1 MGQGTSLLALAVV
14 KKALHECKFEGCNVE
29 VPYDEIKEHEDKCKW
44 RLVRCPGSK
53 CKAMIAFCTMIDH
66 VGVCAGFV
74 NKHPEE
80 LCHNAFRISI
90 GLKEAMAEGPE
101 GRGVNVY
108 WQTKVH
114 QLDGKLFFSMFAKIA
129 GKYICDVVMGGTKE
143 DCKNYIVKASVRDK
157 DTGNSV
163 YQSSFPPRPLS
174 GQKEEAKFCLS
185 VEQEAISEVRKYNKL
200 HNCYSLAYKVQI
212 KKL

>member
-44 RLVRCPGSK
+44 RLVRCPGSN
-53 CKAMIAFCTMIDH
+53 CKAMVPFCTMIDH
-66 VGVCAGFV
+66 VVVCTGFV
-74 NKHPEE
+74 KKHPGE
-80 LCHNAFRISI
+80 LHNNAFCRSI
-90 GLKEAMAEGPE
+90 WSMAG
-101 GRGVNVY
+101 GRWVNRY
-108 WQTKVH
+108 WRTSVH
-114 QLDGKLFFSMFAKIA
+114 QLDGKLFFSRFAKIA
-129 GKYICDVVMGGTKE
+129 GKYICDVVMGGTKK
-143 DCKNYIVKASVRDK
+143 DCKDYIVKVSMRDK
-157 DTGNSV
+157 NTSNSV

-174 GQKEEAKFCLS
+174 DQQEEAKFCLS

>member
-1 MGQGTSLLALAVV
+1 
-14 KKALHECKFEGCNVE
+14 
-29 VPYDEIKEHEDKCKW
+29 
-44 RLVRCPGSK
+44 
-53 CKAMIAFCTMIDH
+53 
-66 VGVCAGFV
+66 
-74 NKHPEE
+74 
-80 LCHNAFRISI
+80 
-90 GLKEAMAEGPE
+90 MAED
-101 GRGVNVY
+101 RGFNVR
-108 WQTKVH
+108 WQTSVH
-114 QLDGKLFFSMFAKIA
+114 QLDGKLFFSRFAKIA